1 MMNLINCFSDAFFVS
16 SQVTLT
22 ATEPCQ
28 LLCWG
33 RKELLNVLAAN
44 PFLNVIMYNLI
55 GKDITH
61 KLYSLN
67 EQHRKDAAEKEKL
80 AMASL
85 DLWRMSRSHS
95 VDMLHTDRTGKAAHR
110 KMRSIFWKKPDRR
123 ERRRESTA
131 FTENR
136 GNDMPMTKIT

>member
-1 MMNLINCFSDAFFVS
+1 M
-16 SQVTLT
+16 TLT

-44 PFLNVIMYNLI
+44 SFLNVIMYNLI

-67 EQHRKDAAEKEKL
+67 EQHRKDAAEKEKR
-80 AMASL
+80 AMASM
-85 DLWRMSRSHS
+85 DLWRMNRSHS
-95 VDMLHTDRTGKAAHR
+95 VDMLHMDKTGKVSHR
-110 KMRSIFWKKPDRR
+110 KMRSDTWIKP
-123 ERRRESTA
+123 ERRQRRTSTA

-136 GNDMPMTKIT
+136 GNELLPMTIINE

>member
-1 MMNLINCFSDAFFVS
+1 MKIIRKWMFHFFSQ
-16 SQVTLT
+16 QVTLA

-33 RKELLNVLAAN
+33 RKELLTVLATN
-44 PFLNVIMYNLI
+44 PFLNVLMYNLI

-67 EQHRKDAAEKEKL
+67 EQHRKDAAAQDKVSF
-80 AMASL
+80 ASL
-85 DLWRMSRSHS
+85 DLWRMPRSHS
-95 VDMLHTDRTGKAAHR
+95 VDMLHTDKSGKDAHR
-110 KMRSIFWKKPDRR
+110 KMRSLFWKKAERR
-123 ERRRESTA
+123 ERRTSTA

-136 GNDMPMTKIT
+136 GNDVPMNRIT